1 MRTKPSRRALLL
13 GAYGQANLGD
23 DLLLYNYLTL
33 LRSRGYEDVVVNVSR
48 ADLVPELITREFPA
62 MTTFA
67 TYETSPLT
75 LLRLILSAEVVVYG
89 GGTVYKELYKTTG
102 RSAYSLISRILVFNL
117 LVRLLGKRLYH
128 LHIGLG
134 TLETRLGRLITRY
147 SLYPARYSLLRD
159 QKSYDV
165 AREVLQLPA
174 SKLDVSTDVLFV
186 NPRWRTPWRQQPL
199 PLPPGHHVSVIGV
212 NVLHDVPDW
221 IDQQHYVQ
229 VMRDFVATQ
238 TANGHCIVMLPFQHD
253 FNPHHD
259 LAFMRDH
266 FGDLSGCVILDPVP
280 LDLVADYL
288 QQFDVFVAMR
298 FHSLLLSTAVQTP
311 FAAISYDPKCTRFLA
326 ENGYEHVVLL
336 EDLTLPALTAL
347 YEQVAD
353 DEAGIRSQ
361 LAETTQRNF
370 AEAETWLANFRLD

>member
-1 MRTKPSRRALLL
+1 MGKKPSKRALLL
-13 GAYGQANLGD
+13 GAYGQSNLGD

-33 LRSRGYEDVVVNVSR
+33 LRSQGYEDVVVNVSR
-48 ADLVPELITREFPA
+48 ADLVPELITREFPSMA
-62 MTTFA
+62 TFA

-75 LLRLILSAEVVVYG
+75 LVRLILSAEVVVYG
-89 GGTVYKELYKTTG
+89 GGTVYKELYRTTG
-102 RSAYSLISRILVFNL
+102 RGAYSLISRILVFNL
-117 LVRLLGKRLYH
+117 LVRLFGKRLYH

-134 TLETRLGRLITRY
+134 TLKTRLGRLISRY
-147 SLYPARYSLLRD
+147 CLYPARYSLFRD
-159 QKSYDV
+159 QASYDV
-165 AREVLQLPA
+165 AREVLHLPA

-186 NPRWRTPWRQQPL
+186 NPRWRTSWRQQPL
-199 PLPPGHHVSVIGV
+199 PLPPGDHASVIGV

-221 IDQQHYVQ
+221 VDQQHYVQ
-229 VMRDFVATQ
+229 VMRDFIAVQ
-238 TANGHCIVMLPFQHD
+238 TANRHCVVMLPFQHD

-259 LAFMRDH
+259 LGFMRDY

-288 QQFDVFVAMR
+288 QQLDVFVAMR

-336 EDLTLPALTAL
+336 ENLTLPALTTL
-347 YEQVAD
+347 YEQVAAD
-353 DEAGIRSQ
+353 RLGIRARLLES
-361 LAETTQRNF
+361 AERNF
-370 AEAETWLANFRLD
+370 AEGEGWLAKFTLD